1 MFLTAA
7 KIFTWN
13 KTYTPITI
21 TNENGKGK
29 PFFSYFK
36 FFLRL
41 RGYSAMFFFN
51 TNFHELIK
59 NLRPASI
66 GNDVHDM

>member
-41 RGYSAMFFFN
+41 RGYSAMFFSTRIS
-51 TNFHELIK
+51 TN
-59 NLRPASI
+59 
-66 GNDVHDM
+66 

>member
-1 MFLTAA
+1 MFLTVA

-29 PFFSYFK
+29 PFFSY
-36 FFLRL
+36 
-41 RGYSAMFFFN
+41 S
-51 TNFHELIK
+51 LIF
-59 NLRPASI
+59 RPATI

>member
-29 PFFSYFK
+29 PFFTSFM

-41 RGYSAMFFFN
+41 RGYWLFSYDFFN
-51 TNFHELIK
+51 TNFH
-59 NLRPASI
+59 
-66 GNDVHDM
+66 